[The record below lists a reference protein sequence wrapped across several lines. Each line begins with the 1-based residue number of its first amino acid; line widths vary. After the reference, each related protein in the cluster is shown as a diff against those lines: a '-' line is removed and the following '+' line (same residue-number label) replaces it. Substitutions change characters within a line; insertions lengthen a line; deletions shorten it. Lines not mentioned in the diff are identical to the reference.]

1 MTSDPELG
9 TTVLPP
15 AMEASCRIGVD
26 EMDSQH
32 VRIFHALQ
40 RLQESLEGPFP
51 LETLGARLK
60 LLEALVLEHFRDE
73 EHLMECRGYPH
84 VLPHRAEHELLIEKC
99 HILLRDYIP
108 PGPLLPSRRGCLRP
122 DAVCPRFT
130 LGGNGLSL
138 CPDDAHTEKR
148 RFPYI

>member
-99 HILLRDYIP
+99 HILLRDYSTPGSP
-108 PGPLLPSRRGCLRP
+108 PLARLPEELRDVFINHIQGVDMDYSRFLAEHP
-122 DAVCPRFT
+122 
-130 LGGNGLSL
+130 
-138 CPDDAHTEKR
+138 
-148 RFPYI
+148 